1 MTFKGA
7 ALALWTESD
16 LMRAV
21 QAERKACAALVWAE
35 YARHKAGEE
44 ECAERNDTDEA
55 EMHKF
60 EAMTLERLAQLIE
73 QRGPG
78 RPAQ

>member
-1 MTFKGA
+1 MTDLVAFS
-7 ALALWTESD
+7 ESD

-35 YARHKAGEE
+35 YARHKAEEE
-44 ECAERNDTDEA
+44 ECKERNDTEEA

-60 EAMTLERLAQLIE
+60 EAMTLDRLAQLIE